1 MTIALLIATCF
12 SLGFFIESIIG
23 FGGGMIAYAT
33 LGFFMNIKEMILV
46 GLYIGTLSS
55 AAIIF
60 SDYKKVSKKIF
71 FSSIPICFLGSYVGV
86 NAFTAISLQ
95 FMTIALGAMLIVL
108 SIKTIFFD
116 NIKVPK
122 YYKNSLL
129 LTGGISHGLFG
140 IGGPFF
146 VNALKP
152 EFKSKSELRVTLALF
167 FVTFNL
173 VRFFKLTAQGDLDPG
188 FFLDIWWTVIP
199 VFFTIYLGFKVHVK
213 IDEKLFRKGLS
224 YMTLFAGTVFLFK

>member
-12 SLGFFIESIIG
+12 SFGFFIESIIG
-23 FGGGMIAYAT
+23 FGGGMIAYSI
-33 LGFFMNIKEMILV
+33 LGIFMNIKEMILA
-46 GLYIGTLSS
+46 GLYIGTISS

-60 SDYKKVSKKIF
+60 SDYKKVSKRIF
-71 FSSIPICFLGSYVGV
+71 FSSIPICFLGTYIGV
-86 NAFTAISLQ
+86 NAFTTISLQ
-95 FMTIALGAMLIVL
+95 FMTIALGLMLIIL
-108 SIKTIFFD
+108 SIKTLYFD
-116 NIKVPK
+116 NLKVPK

-152 EFKSKSELRVTLALF
+152 EFNSKSELRVTLALF

-173 VRFFKLTAQGDLDPG
+173 VRFTKLTVQGDLDPG

-199 VFFTIYLGFKVHVK
+199 VFLAIYLGFKVHVK
-213 IDEKLFRKGLS
+213 IDEQLFKKGLS
-224 YMTLFAGTVFLFK
+224 LMTLFAGIIFLFK